1 MKLPLTIRDSVH
13 GDIEINEEITVKLI
27 NTPEFQRLDRISQL
41 AGGQFVFPS
50 ASHTR
55 FSHCIGVYY
64 LVSKMLE
71 TTSFQEMYS
80 KHEQLLVKLAGLLHD
95 VGHGPFS
102 HTFEITNQVTKQN
115 ISHENYSSLL
125 IKDPTTNI
133 NKILAA
139 EFSTDEINELC
150 MMIEGKHP
158 DGVLSSLVSSQL
170 DADRMDYL
178 LRDGQTSG
186 VGYSHVDTQWII
198 RHLFIKDKKIVFPL
212 KVQYAIESFLIGRY
226 HMYKQV
232 YLHSLSIGFDLTF
245 QMMFKRLYD
254 LYHNK
259 YQFKNKAIITLLT
272 PVLEGKMM
280 SPNQYCTLDDYTL
293 FTYLKMLESEN
304 DEILVTLIKMLTMRN
319 FLQKINPEK
328 KNFEEIKNNLIKKY
342 KNHYNY
348 FMVEYNLKPVK
359 LYDSDTKPIYIDTPK
374 GIKCIM
380 EVSEVLAFKN
390 NSKKT
395 ATTIWF
401 SIGEKYEND
410 W

>member
-27 NTPEFQRLDRISQL
+27 NTPEFQRLRRVSQL
-41 AGGQFVFPS
+41 AGGQLVFPS

-55 FSHCIGVYY
+55 FSHCIGVYH
-64 LVSKMLE
+64 LVSQMLE

-95 VGHGPFS
+95 IGHGPFS
-102 HTFEITNQVTKQN
+102 HTFEIINKVTKQH
-115 ISHENYSSLL
+115 IIHENYSSLL
-125 IKDPTTNI
+125 IKSPITKLNQ
-133 NKILAA
+133 ILAA
-139 EFSTDEINELC
+139 EFSPEEIDELC
-150 MMIEGKHP
+150 MIIEGKHP
-158 DGVLSSLVSSQL
+158 NGVLSSLVSSQL

-186 VGYSHVDTQWII
+186 VDYSHVDTQWII

-226 HMYKQV
+226 HMYKQI
-232 YLHSLSIGFDLTF
+232 YLHPLGIGFDLTF
-245 QMMFKRLYD
+245 EMMFKRLYD
-254 LYHNK
+254 LYHSK
-259 YQFKNKAIITLLT
+259 HQFKNKAIITLLT
-272 PVLEGKMM
+272 PLLQGKMM
-280 SPNQYCTLDDYTL
+280 SPEQYCLLDDYTL

-304 DEILVTLIKMLTMRN
+304 DSILVTLIKMLTNRT
-319 FLQKINPEK
+319 FFRKINPEK
-328 KNFEEIKNNLIKKY
+328 RNLEEIKNNLIKKY

-359 LYDSDTKPIYIDTPK
+359 LYDSDTKPIYIDTLG

-380 EVSEVLAFKN
+380 DVSEVLAFKN
-390 NSKKT
+390 NSNKA

-410 W
+410 

>member
-13 GDIEINEEITVKLI
+13 GDIEITEEIAVKLI
-27 NTPEFQRLDRISQL
+27 NTPEFQRLRRISQL
-41 AGGQFVFPS
+41 AGGQYVFPS

-55 FSHCIGVYY
+55 FSHCLGVYH

-71 TTSFQEMYS
+71 TSSFQEMYS

-95 VGHGPFS
+95 IGHGPFS
-102 HTFEITNQVTKQN
+102 HTFEMINKVTNSN
-115 ISHENYSSLL
+115 ISHESYSTLL
-125 IKDPTTNI
+125 IKSPTTNI
-133 NKILAA
+133 NKILTQ
-139 EFSTDEINELC
+139 EFSPDEINELC
-150 MMIEGKHP
+150 MIIEGKHH
-158 DGVLSSLVSSQL
+158 DSVLSSLVSSQL

-198 RHLFIKDKKIVFPL
+198 RHLFIKDKKIIFPL

-226 HMYKQV
+226 HMYKQI
-232 YLHSLSIGFDLTF
+232 YLHPLSIGFDLTF
-245 QMMFKRLYD
+245 KMMFKRLCD
-254 LYHNK
+254 LYLAN
-259 YQFKNKAIITLLT
+259 YTFKNKEIIMLLS
-272 PVLEGKMM
+272 PLFNGQMM
-280 SPNQYCTLDDYTL
+280 KAEDYCLLDDYTL
-293 FTYLKMLESEN
+293 FTYLKILEHEN
-304 DEILVTLIKMLTMRN
+304 DEVLVTLIKMLINREFLRKVNPNKRN
-319 FLQKINPEK
+319 L
-328 KNFEEIKNNLIKKY
+328 EEIKNNLIKKY

-359 LYDSDTKPIYIDTPK
+359 LYDSNTKPIYIDTPD

-390 NSKKT
+390 NNKET

-401 SIGEKYEND
+401 SIGEKYSS
-410 W
+410 

>member
-13 GDIEINEEITVKLI
+13 GDIEINEGITVKLI
-27 NTPEFQRLDRISQL
+27 NTPEFQRLRRISQL

-55 FSHCIGVYY
+55 FSHCIGVYH

-71 TTSFQEMYS
+71 TASFQEMYS

-102 HTFEITNQVTKQN
+102 HTFEITNYVTKQN

-125 IKDPTTNI
+125 IKNPTTNI
-133 NKILAA
+133 NKILAV
-139 EFSTDEINELC
+139 EFSPEEINELC
-150 MMIEGKHP
+150 MMIEGKHHCE
-158 DGVLSSLVSSQL
+158 VLSSLVSSQL

-178 LRDGQTSG
+178 LRDGKTSG
-186 VGYSHVDTQWII
+186 AGYSNVDTQWII

-212 KVQYAIESFLIGRY
+212 KAQYAIESFLIGRY
-226 HMYKQV
+226 HMYKQI
-232 YLHSLSIGFDLTF
+232 YLHPLSIGFDLTF

-254 LYHNK
+254 LYHSN
-259 YQFKNKAIITLLT
+259 YQFKNKVIITLLI

-280 SPNQYCTLDDYTL
+280 SPDQYCKLDDYTL
-293 FTYLKMLESEN
+293 FTYLKMLENEN
-304 DEILVTLIKMLTMRN
+304 DEILVTLIKMFTTRN
-319 FLQKINPEK
+319 FLQKINPK
-328 KNFEEIKNNLIKKY
+328 KRNFEEIKNNFIKKY

-380 EVSEVLAFKN
+380 EASEVLAFKN
-390 NSKKT
+390 NIKKT

-401 SIGEKYEND
+401 SIGKKYDND
-410 W
+410 

>member
-27 NTPEFQRLDRISQL
+27 NTPEFQRLRRISQL

-55 FSHCIGVYY
+55 FSHCIGVYH

-102 HTFEITNQVTKQN
+102 HTFEMTNHVTKQN

-125 IKDPTTNI
+125 IKNPTTNI

-139 EFSTDEINELC
+139 EFSPEEINELC

-212 KVQYAIESFLIGRY
+212 KVQYAIESFLIGSPLFQY
-226 HMYKQV
+226 V
-232 YLHSLSIGFDLTF
+232 DNLT
-245 QMMFKRLYD
+245 K
-254 LYHNK
+254 
-259 YQFKNKAIITLLT
+259 IIKL
-272 PVLEGKMM
+272 
-280 SPNQYCTLDDYTL
+280 
-293 FTYLKMLESEN
+293 
-304 DEILVTLIKMLTMRN
+304 
-319 FLQKINPEK
+319 
-328 KNFEEIKNNLIKKY
+328 NNL
-342 KNHYNY
+342 
-348 FMVEYNLKPVK
+348 
-359 LYDSDTKPIYIDTPK
+359 T
-374 GIKCIM
+374 
-380 EVSEVLAFKN
+380 
-390 NSKKT
+390 
-395 ATTIWF
+395 
-401 SIGEKYEND
+401 
-410 W
+410 

>member
-259 YQFKNKAIITLLT
+259 YQFKNKAIIILLT

-328 KNFEEIKNNLIKKY
+328 KNFEEIKNNLIMYCK
-342 KNHYNY
+342 
-348 FMVEYNLKPVK
+348 
-359 LYDSDTKPIYIDTPK
+359 DASR
-374 GIKCIM
+374 
-380 EVSEVLAFKN
+380 
-390 NSKKT
+390 
-395 ATTIWF
+395 
-401 SIGEKYEND
+401 
-410 W
+410 

>member
-13 GDIEINEEITVKLI
+13 GDIEIDEEITVKLI

-102 HTFEITNQVTKQN
+102 HTFEMTNQVTKQN

-139 EFSTDEINELC
+139 EFSPDEINELC

-158 DGVLSSLVSSQL
+158 DEVLSSLVSSQL

-178 LRDGQTSG
+178 LRDAQTSG

-328 KNFEEIKNNLIKKY
+328 KNFEEIKSNLIKKY

>member
-27 NTPEFQRLDRISQL
+27 NTPEFQRLRRISQL

-102 HTFEITNQVTKQN
+102 HTFEMTNQVTKQN

-139 EFSTDEINELC
+139 EFSPDEINELC

-328 KNFEEIKNNLIKKY
+328 RNFEEIKNNLIKKY

-390 NSKKT
+390 NSKKP

>member
-27 NTPEFQRLDRISQL
+27 NTPEFQRLRRISQL

-102 HTFEITNQVTKQN
+102 HTFEMTNQVTKQN

-139 EFSTDEINELC
+139 EFSPDEINELC

-328 KNFEEIKNNLIKKY
+328 RNFEEIKNNLIKKY

>member
-328 KNFEEIKNNLIKKY
+328 KIFEEIKNNLIKKY